1 MKTIWFTATLVM
13 GLVSGWG
20 MAPAL
25 ADGKLAKS
33 KQCFLCHQVDKEV
46 IGPSF
51 KAIANVRKGTPDAEA
66 KMAERI
72 RKGGADHWGD
82 KVMPSAEVL
91 GVRISDAE
99 ARQLAQWVLSQ

>member
-1 MKTIWFTATLVM
+1 MMI
-13 GLVSGWG
+13 LVSDPG

-51 KAIANVRKGTPDAEA
+51 KAIANVRQGTPDAEA

-72 RKGGADHWGD
+72 KKGGADHWGD

-91 GVRISDAE
+91 GVRVSDAE
-99 ARQLAQWVLSQ
+99 ARQLARWVLSQ